1 MRLGLAILGIGIIYL
16 GFYLQREGFQSG
28 SGSQGS
34 TPSLESTFNN
44 ADVLVGNLEITNKYK
59 LIQKNKDSA
68 DKILAKYIS
77 DADIFLKLDLMYT
90 EVQSY
95 VENGRNIAKATH
107 TASDKVKPDIQT
119 LNFLN
124 KEYVNILFKVY
135 VTFPALMLSSDSN
148 GQTTYDAIV
157 DENVLAHIAE
167 MIDSE
172 LKIIPSSM
180 TLITNMQATLLADA
194 NALKASVTDNM
205 VETMK
210 TNMATYSRLVS
221 QELAGLKKY
230 HKLVLAANLP
240 AKVSSAKGDITSFL
254 KNTIQFVTS
263 IQTIVTGIPT
273 LNKSLVSAV
282 ASQLTIVNSYL
293 DESKSMEGFQ
303 SFMNPYEG
311 FQSKM
316 NPYVLT
322 SSVAQ
327 GIEFRS

>member
-1 MRLGLAILGIGIIYL
+1 MM
-16 GFYLQREGFQSG
+16 QS
-28 SGSQGS
+28 
-34 TPSLESTFNN
+34 N
-44 ADVLVGNLEITNKYK
+44 
-59 LIQKNKDSA
+59 
-68 DKILAKYIS
+68 
-77 DADIFLKLDLMYT
+77 
-90 EVQSY
+90 
-95 VENGRNIAKATH
+95 
-107 TASDKVKPDIQT
+107 
-119 LNFLN
+119 
-124 KEYVNILFKVY
+124 
-135 VTFPALMLSSDSN
+135 DSN
-148 GQTTYDAIV
+148 QETTYASIV
-157 DENVLAHIAE
+157 DENVLAHAAE
-167 MIDSE
+167 MIESE

-194 NALKASVTDNM
+194 NALKGSVTDNM
-205 VETMK
+205 VEKMK
-210 TNMATYSRLVS
+210 TNMATYSRLIS

-240 AKVSSAKGDITSFL
+240 AKVASAKGDITSFL